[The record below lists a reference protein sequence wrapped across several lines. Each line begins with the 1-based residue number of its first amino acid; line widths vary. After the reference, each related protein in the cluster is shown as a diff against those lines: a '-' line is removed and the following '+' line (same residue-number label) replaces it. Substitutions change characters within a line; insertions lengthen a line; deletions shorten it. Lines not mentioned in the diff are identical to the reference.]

1 LTPTATVSTLAA
13 VSRRSL
19 PAGHGRACGGACGR
33 LRVTARAA
41 SGPGAACRWAR
52 RGSALIAGLLALVW
66 AGATLAPAEHEV
78 QYRYVVLGYAT
89 DVKGRPLRGQPVKLV
104 RDRTGFAYRGETDAA
119 GFYAIIVRLGNENAG
134 ERLTLTVGRV
144 VTVLAARF
152 DPRNHSDERGTRV
165 DIVANRAVERP
176 AWFAPSLKRFLSAR

>member
-1 LTPTATVSTLAA
+1 

-19 PAGHGRACGGACGR
+19 PAGHGHAFGGACRR
-33 LRVTARAA
+33 LRVAARAA
-41 SGPGAACRWAR
+41 SGPGAARRWA
-52 RGSALIAGLLALVW
+52 SAVIAGLLALVGT
-66 AGATLAPAEHEV
+66 GATLAPAEHEV